1 MENSSQPFSYQPLDD
16 DSIRLVTIKSGQW
29 DSIIECEVDI
39 GKLRKG
45 TKRFGALSYVWGDSN
60 VRRTIRLNGNTFEV
74 TVNLFE
80 GLRQIRES
88 IYEDESLPQL
98 PLWVDAI
105 CINQDDKDE
114 KAKQV
119 PNMHQIYSTAEEVLL
134 WLGVMPIPPD
144 FLKPWTYDERY
155 SWMGFDDEDCPMS
168 EELREE
174 ALERYILY
182 IRSPKYPIQRLS
194 RQPTGKPRKQQLMH
208 FAVASALRHCTYFQ
222 RLWTVQEAVLAK
234 DGPVILVNRH
244 VLTWDEFTHKD
255 RLEPEESVEIPNRPH
270 TSFLGISS
278 LRKQVAVGRRQSPPE
293 RLLDVIQ
300 DFSELACSET
310 VDKIYGLVAMV
321 PLHDLPNSLW
331 PDYSIPSE
339 EVYWKYAQYIFA
351 KTGSLTLLERYTKPL
366 PRVPSWVPAIG
377 ASERNIS
384 VKKPSSLTHSGPS
397 WWMYPLFSAD
407 SREMSITGFDCG
419 VCEERM
425 ERPLAVAKPEDL
437 QLVGTS
443 LDLRD
448 TLSQLGKKID
458 SNTFEWGRVTG
469 TQIYFPDTSSRRLKE
484 KTLFQLAEKLDVRG
498 MQEFCSRGQDI
509 AARALEGWREIAA
522 FAWTSLRSSK
532 GEIFTFRDSLWLDD
546 FQPQKGDHIFRPN
559 GMKGALVL
567 RPADNGKFR
576 MAARLTTHKDVSNEG
591 ERLQRV
597 RLI

>member
-1 MENSSQPFSYQPLDD
+1 MEKPSQPFSYQPLDD
-16 DSIRLVTIKSGQW
+16 DSIRLVTVKPGPW
-29 DSIIECEVDI
+29 DSTIECELKVENLRQ
-39 GKLRKG
+39 GKNH
-45 TKRFGALSYVWGDSN
+45 FGALSYVWGDSN
-60 VRRTIRLNGNTFEV
+60 VRRTISLNGDTFEV

-88 IYEDESLPQL
+88 MFEDESLPTL
-98 PLWVDAI
+98 PLWIDAI

-134 WLGVMPIPPD
+134 WLGVMPILPD

-168 EELREE
+168 EELRED
-174 ALERYILY
+174 ALDRYVVY
-182 IRSPKYPIQRLS
+182 VRSPKYPIQRLS

-234 DGPVILVNRH
+234 DGPVVLVNRH

-255 RLEPEESVEIPNRPH
+255 RLEPEESVEVSNGPH

-278 LRKQVAVGRRQSPPE
+278 LRKQLTVGRRQSPPE

-331 PDYSIPSE
+331 PDYGIPPE
-339 EVYWKYAQYIFA
+339 EVYWKYAQYIFT
-351 KTGSLTLLERYTKPL
+351 KTGSLALLERYTKPL

-384 VKKPSSLTHSGPS
+384 APKSSSLAYSDPS
-397 WWMYPLFSAD
+397 WWMYPTFSAD
-407 SREMSITGFDCG
+407 SREMSIIGFDCG

-425 ERPLAVAKPEDL
+425 ERPLAVARPEDL

-448 TLSQLGKKID
+448 TLGQLEKKIN
-458 SNTFEWGRVTG
+458 SNSYAWGLVTG
-469 TQIYFPDTSSRRLKE
+469 TQVYFPDESPKRLKE
-484 KTLFQLAEKLDVRG
+484 RTLFQLAGELHVKG
-498 MQEFCSRGQDI
+498 MQEYCSRGQDI

-522 FAWTSLRSSK
+522 LAWTSLRTSK
-532 GEIFTFRDSLWLDD
+532 GEMFTFRDSLWLDES
-546 FQPQKGDHIFRPN
+546 QPHKGDHIFRPN

-567 RPADNGKFR
+567 RPEANGRFR
-576 MAARLTTHKDVSNEG
+576 LVGRLTTHEKVSNEG